1 MANLEHT
8 GSILKCECGRIHD
21 YDRCPYVSRSRFFHQ
36 FPLFSCETS
45 SLEKYI
51 CKECNFETDLIII
64 FNEHIQ
70 EHHRKRIDEPKNDL
84 AVKSYIC
91 RECSFETYSTL
102 VWIKHSN
109 SLCLKTKEEFEKVT
123 FGKEAKFHLFTEDIQ
138 WFKCNYKTNRRYILK
153 RHDRMKHTLN
163 EETSWFR
170 CEQCA
175 YKTKLKCALRRH
187 MTIHKSDEET
197 KWFDC
202 FNCEYRTRRK
212 GNLRLCCIVRL
223 VGTII

>member
-1 MANLEHT
+1 MANFEHT
-8 GSILKCECGRIHD
+8 GSILKCECGGIHD
-21 YDRCPYVSRSRFFHQ
+21 CDRCSYMSSSLFFHQ
-36 FPLFSCETS
+36 FPSFSCETN
-45 SLEKYI
+45 SLERYN
-51 CKECNFETDLIII
+51 CK
-64 FNEHIQ
+64 
-70 EHHRKRIDEPKNDL
+70 K
-84 AVKSYIC
+84 
-91 RECSFETYSTL
+91 CSFETYSTL